1 VTDEDAAARPMPERA
16 AWRDVFRGRYAAYTL
31 ILNLGIGLHAVDVF
45 VVSTVMPAV
54 VREIGGA
61 AFYTWPTMLYMVAS
75 IVGAACGGP
84 VRAALGSRKGYV
96 AAAAAF
102 LAGSAGCGL
111 AVSMPTLLAARLVQ
125 GAGGGL
131 IIALSMVL
139 VRELYAG
146 ALRTRVLSTISTTW
160 GVAALAGPLIGGLFA
175 EAGWWRGAFLFAVPV
190 VIGFAAA
197 AWRVLPPGGRTAARA
212 RDIPLGRLALLGAG
226 VLSLASAG
234 TVGQTAARF
243 GLVALAAALVLSA
256 FRLDSRAAVRLFP
269 SRALS
274 LATAVGTA
282 NWMFFL
288 YSFTHSPLG
297 VFTPLVAQVLHGAS
311 PLVAGY
317 INAMMAIAWTT
328 AALVTAG
335 LRGRAVRVAVIAGPL
350 FLTLAVVGQAV
361 FAVSGPFA
369 VFVAAVTAMGL
380 GIGASHVHVVT
391 GTMAAAR
398 EGEEATTTASISTI
412 RSLGIAFGAAF
423 AGLVANAAGG
433 LDAGVSRATVAA
445 AAAWLYWLGA
455 LAPATIALLAVGL
468 LARHRAEGVPGPLSG
483 AGEI

>member
-1 VTDEDAAARPMPERA
+1 MSGDGQRLETSPSPA
-16 AWRDVFRGRYAAYTL
+16 AWRDVLRGKYAVYTL

-45 VVSTVMPAV
+45 VVSTIMPAV

-61 AFYTWPTMLYMVAS
+61 AFYAWPTMLYMVAS
-75 IVGAACGGP
+75 IIGAACGGP

-96 AAAAAF
+96 AAAGAF

-111 AVSMPTLLAARLVQ
+111 AFDMPSLLAARFVQ
-125 GAGGGL
+125 GLGGGL

-139 VRELYAG
+139 VRELYDV

-160 GVAALAGPLIGGLFA
+160 GVAALAGPMIGGLFA
-175 EAGWWRGAFLFAVPV
+175 EVGWWRGAFLFAVPV
-190 VIGFAAA
+190 VIAFALA
-197 AWRVLPPGGRTAARA
+197 AWRALPSGTRVDARL
-212 RDIPLGRLALLGAG
+212 RDIPFRRLALLGAG

-234 TVGQTAARF
+234 NVAGTGAR
-243 GLVALAAALVLSA
+243 VALVLAALALVLGA
-256 FRLDSRAAVRLFP
+256 FRLDARAAVRLFP

-274 LATAVGTA
+274 LGTAVGTA

-317 INAMMAIAWTT
+317 INAMMAVAWTV
-328 AALVTAG
+328 AALVTAS
-335 LRGRAVRVAVIAGPL
+335 LRGRAVRIAVGLGPI
-350 FLTLAVVGQAV
+350 FLTIAVAGQAW
-361 FAVSGPFA
+361 FAVSGPFLA
-369 VFVAAVTAMGL
+369 FVVSVTAMGL

-391 GTMAAAR
+391 ATMAAAR
-398 EGEEATTTASISTI
+398 AGEEAVTTASISTI
-412 RSLGIAFGAAF
+412 RTLGVAFGAAF

-433 LDAGVSRATVAA
+433 LDEGVSPATVAA
-445 AAAWLYWLGA
+445 AATWIYWIMV
-455 LAPATIALLAVGL
+455 LAPATIAVLAFRL
-468 LARHRAEGVPGPLSG
+468 LARHRAEAVPGPL
-483 AGEI
+483 AGGGS